1 MLVVGDVSGGVRG
14 SCEGG
19 KALVQVRGG
28 WFRCEGVDSGAVG
41 GGAWLV
47 VQMRGWLCCG
57 GGWLFT
63 WGGGGWGGGSGDLR
77 CGPGGEGDSD

>member
-41 GGAWLV
+41 GGMV
-47 VQMRGWLCCG
+47 
-57 GGWLFT
+57 
-63 WGGGGWGGGSGDLR
+63 GGSD
-77 CGPGGEGDSD
+77 EGLALLWGRVALYVGRRRVGWWFR